1 MINKKLIHFQTL
13 SNFQTQL
20 GNNNISE
27 NSIVFIKDAQMIWT
41 HNTYYDC
48 SSIDITKYSTTE
60 ELMTILADYALT
72 SDIPTKI
79 SQLTNDAGY
88 LTQHQDISN
97 LATKTELSDGLKT
110 KQNTIDDLA
119 TIRANA
125 SLGAS
130 ALQSVPF
137 EYVNETELN
146 SALSGKQDVINDLAT
161 IRSGAALGATSIQ
174 SHQDISHLAS
184 KTEVSNAQTA
194 AQNYA
199 DEKVA
204 ALVNGAPEALDTL
217 DELAAALQDNAD
229 IVDVL
234 TESIGTKLSK
244 DEASA
249 NYLLKTVA
257 ESDYLSKVDAVANY
271 QPKGDYLTEVP
282 AEYVTDTELT
292 NKGYATTSAMNT
304 ALAKKQDTIS
314 DLTTIRSGAA
324 LGATALQSYT
334 ETDPVFSASVA
345 SGITSS
351 DIDNWNNKTS
361 NIGTITGI
369 TMNGASK
376 GTSGVVNLGTV
387 ITEHQ
392 DISGKLDSTTAAST
406 YLTKTDAASTYLDKT
421 AKAASATTADTA
433 TTATNLSAA
442 PSLSASGNNITVT
455 AGGKTSAAFTVPYA
469 TSANSAASAT
479 KATQDENGNAIASTY
494 ATVTSLNGKQDKN
507 LYFTN
512 VAASSWTSSSTYAD
526 YTYQCDVACSGV
538 TSSYYAEV
546 VFSVEQ
552 VASGNYAPICETMS
566 NVVRIYSKSNTSITI
581 PTIIISL

>member
-60 ELMTILADYALT
+60 ELMTILADYALK
-72 SDIPTKI
+72 SDIPTKV

-130 ALQSVPF
+130 ALQSVPS
-137 EYVNETELN
+137 EYINETELN

-204 ALVNGAPEALDTL
+204 ALVNGAPETLDTL
-217 DELAAALQDNAD
+217 DELAAALQDNKD
-229 IVDVL
+229 IVTVL
-234 TESIGTKLSK
+234 TDSIGTKLSK

-271 QPKGDYLTEVP
+271 QPKGSYLTEVP
-282 AEYVTDTELT
+282 AEYVTETELT
-292 NKGYATTSAMNT
+292 NKGYATTSSVT
-304 ALAKKQDTIS
+304 SSLSKKQDTIA
-314 DLTTIRSGAA
+314 DLSTIRANAA
-324 LGATALQSYT
+324 LGATALQS
-334 ETDPVFSASVA
+334 ESDPVFSASA
-345 SGITSS
+345 AAEIQES
-351 DIDNWNNKTS
+351 DIANWNSKTS
-361 NIGTITGI
+361 NVGTITGI
-369 TMNGASK
+369 TMNGESK

-387 ITEHQ
+387 ITAHQ
-392 DISGKLDSTTAAST
+392 DISGKLDSATAANT
-406 YLTKTDAASTYLDKT
+406 YLAKSDA
-421 AKAASATTADTA
+421 
-433 TTATNLSAA
+433 
-442 PSLSASGNNITVT
+442 V
-455 AGGKTSAAFTVPYA
+455 V
-469 TSANSAASAT
+469 
-479 KATQDENGNAIASTY
+479 TY
-494 ATVTSLNGKQDKN
+494 ATKEELPDTSAFLTAEDSDLYISDISTNFVEEAPMDGGMYVRQNGAWVK
-507 LYFTN
+507 
-512 VAASSWTSSSTYAD
+512 
-526 YTYQCDVACSGV
+526 
-538 TSSYYAEV
+538 
-546 VFSVEQ
+546 
-552 VASGNYAPICETMS
+552 
-566 NVVRIYSKSNTSITI
+566 IT
-581 PTIIISL
+581 L

>member
-60 ELMTILADYALT
+60 ELMTILADYALK
-72 SDIPTKI
+72 SDIPTKV

-110 KQNTIDDLA
+110 KQNIIDDLA

-130 ALQSVPF
+130 VLQSVPS
-137 EYVNETELN
+137 EYINETELN

-204 ALVNGAPEALDTL
+204 ALVNGAPETLDTL
-217 DELAAALQDNAD
+217 DELAAALQDNKD
-229 IVDVL
+229 IVTVL
-234 TESIGTKLSK
+234 TDSIGTKLSK

-271 QPKGDYLTEVP
+271 QPKGSYLTEVP
-282 AEYVTDTELT
+282 AEYVTETEL
-292 NKGYATTSAMNT
+292 NNIIG
-304 ALAKKQDTIS
+304 DI
-314 DLTTIRSGAA
+314 
-324 LGATALQSYT
+324 
-334 ETDPVFSASVA
+334 ASV
-345 SGITSS
+345 I
-351 DIDNWNNKTS
+351 DI
-361 NIGTITGI
+361 I
-369 TMNGASK
+369 NGE
-376 GTSGVVNLGTV
+376 V
-387 ITEHQ
+387 I
-392 DISGKLDSTTAAST
+392 
-406 YLTKTDAASTYLDKT
+406 
-421 AKAASATTADTA
+421 
-433 TTATNLSAA
+433 
-442 PSLSASGNNITVT
+442 
-455 AGGKTSAAFTVPYA
+455 
-469 TSANSAASAT
+469 
-479 KATQDENGNAIASTY
+479 
-494 ATVTSLNGKQDKN
+494 
-507 LYFTN
+507 
-512 VAASSWTSSSTYAD
+512 
-526 YTYQCDVACSGV
+526 
-538 TSSYYAEV
+538 
-546 VFSVEQ
+546 
-552 VASGNYAPICETMS
+552 
-566 NVVRIYSKSNTSITI
+566 
-581 PTIIISL
+581 